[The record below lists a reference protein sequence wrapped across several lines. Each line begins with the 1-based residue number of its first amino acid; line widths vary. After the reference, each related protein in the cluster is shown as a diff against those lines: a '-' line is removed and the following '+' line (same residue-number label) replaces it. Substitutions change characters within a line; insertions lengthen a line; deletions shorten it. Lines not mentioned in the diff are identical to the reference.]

1 MKALIVAPLGDF
13 ERASSVS
20 YLVEVPSDGFKET
33 RFSEYCARLSTAAL
47 YSALTED
54 LGWSCEC
61 LFLVPSTL
69 AIRSIYFYGEFPESF
84 ADLEKLAL
92 KYIEENLCRGDVF
105 PEKYSVKVLPSI
117 GSFVCPSGKSLVE
130 VYFKGSMRVFY
141 ANVYLH
147 VLKVLAKGD
156 YDVVVL
162 DLSHSVNF
170 MPFAT
175 KSALEYASYAYMAS
189 STDEKKRLYLLT
201 YCAVPVICPR
211 KEPLKSLVAPV
222 HLLETIRLEPKS
234 AFKILCDEIYRLI
247 HYRDEGYR
255 TFRKERLINITD
267 KSRAKAILSEYKRAL
282 ASSKID
288 VLLDDL
294 WKLTGHLVDSIE
306 NGLVL
311 KLATVLDKLS
321 EDYVKALETIIV
333 KYSTDPGALVKH
345 VSTKDKSTVI
355 EYEYAI
361 EPRKRLIKLHALL
374 YAVVSKKMKLGSISD
389 DGWFSIDVLKKIKE
403 EFIVDPVKEIIIDN
417 ELSDF
422 KKRILGLF
430 NLTDIPE
437 NPLASREGVPYAAV
451 HALTSE
457 ARAVRLI
464 DIFRKSRPFTRHL
477 VKELEEK
484 AEKVPVKYHERDF
497 YAHAGLE
504 QNIVQVK
511 VSKGSIYLKYR
522 VNILEEKQ
530 LL

>member
-1 MKALIVAPLGDF
+1 MKALIVAPVGDF
-13 ERASSVS
+13 EKTSDVS

-33 RFSEYCARLSTAAL
+33 RFSEYSAGLSTAAL
-47 YSALTED
+47 YLALMKD

-61 LFLVPSTL
+61 LLLVPSTL

-92 KYIEENLCRGDVF
+92 KYIEENLCRSAVF

-117 GSFVCPSGKSLVE
+117 GSFVCPSGESLAE

-141 ANVYLH
+141 ASVYLH
-147 VLKVLAKGD
+147 VLKILARKD
-156 YDVVVL
+156 YDVVIL

-175 KSALEYASYAYMAS
+175 KSAVEYASYAYVAS
-189 STDEKKRLYLLT
+189 STDERKRLYLLT
-201 YCAVPVICPR
+201 YCAVPVIRLR
-211 KEPLKSLVAPV
+211 KESLKSLVAPI
-222 HLLETIRLEPKS
+222 HLLETVRLEPKS

-247 HYRDEGYR
+247 HCRDEGYR
-255 TFRKERLINITD
+255 TFRKERLINIID
-267 KSRAKAILSEYKRAL
+267 KSKAKAILSEYRETL

-345 VSTKDKSTVI
+345 VSTKENSTVI
-355 EYEYAI
+355 EYEYSI

-374 YAVVSKKMKLGSISD
+374 YAVVSKKMKLGSLSD
-389 DGWFSIDVLKKIKE
+389 NEWFSIDVLRKIKE
-403 EFIVDPVKEIIIDN
+403 EFIVDPVKKIIIDN

-422 KKRILGLF
+422 KKRILGLSS
-430 NLTDIPE
+430 LLDVSE
-437 NPLASREGVPYAAV
+437 NPLRSKEGVPYAAV
-451 HALTSE
+451 HTLTSE

-464 DIFRKSRPFTRHL
+464 DIFRKNRSFARYL
-477 VKELEEK
+477 AKELEER

-511 VSKGSIYLKYR
+511 VDKGSIYLKYR
-522 VNILEEKQ
+522 VDILEEKQ